1 MGWSPGTESGTQLS
15 RLPPPTKVLLPGSQ
29 QPRGPAWHPA
39 GPPTITRDTAVL
51 LALLLRVELVAVA
64 LAAPIG
70 EADALPLASI
80 KCPELDEALA
90 GAMDYGEIAGRC
102 GVEGRHTALVILTIG

>member
-1 MGWSPGTESGTQLS
+1 MDGSPATKSRTQLS
-15 RLPPPTKVLLPGSQ
+15 RPPPPTRTLLPASQ
-29 QPRGPAWHPA
+29 QPLGPAWHPA

-70 EADALPLASI
+70 EKDALPLESI
-80 KCPELDEALA
+80 ECPELDGALA

-102 GVEGRHTALVILTIG
+102 GVEGRHTALVILMIG